1 VVKNVYLVQEGEE
14 KSHESKLYTTEKT
27 YEELLDLANDLR
39 TGSPKHDDHV
49 IAVWIKVNIRPVL
62 GIRIRRIRMYLGLP
76 DPLVRG
82 MDPDPDPALD
92 PDPSV
97 IMQK

>member
-1 VVKNVYLVQEGEE
+1 MNVYLAQEGEE

-49 IAVWIKVNIRPVL
+49 IAVWIKVNLIPYGTVVSTV
-62 GIRIRRIRMYLGLP
+62 GTHRINNSYKRCCRTVTSYYGSGS
-76 DPLVRG
+76 DF
-82 MDPDPDPALD
+82 
-92 PDPSV
+92 
-97 IMQK
+97 

>member
-1 VVKNVYLVQEGEE
+1 MCLVQEGEE

-49 IAVWIKVNIRPVL
+49 IAVWIKVNI
-62 GIRIRRIRMYLGLP
+62 I
-76 DPLVRG
+76 
-82 MDPDPDPALD
+82 A
-92 PDPSV
+92 
-97 IMQK
+97 

>member
-1 VVKNVYLVQEGEE
+1 MNVCLVQEGEE

-49 IAVWIKVNIRPVL
+49 IAVWIKVNLVPVL
-62 GIRIRRIRMYLGLP
+62 GIRIRRIRMFMGLPDP

-82 MDPDPDPALD
+82 ID
-92 PDPSV
+92 PDPSLYP
-97 IMQK
+97 

>member
-1 VVKNVYLVQEGEE
+1 MCLVQEGEE

-49 IAVWIKVNIRPVL
+49 IAVWIKVNIIPYGTVGRYPKNKQL
-62 GIRIRRIRMYLGLP
+62 YKRCCRTLSIYYGFGS
-76 DPLVRG
+76 DF
-82 MDPDPDPALD
+82 
-92 PDPSV
+92 
-97 IMQK
+97 